1 MKLLLAIQLLNG
13 KGTNR
18 GRQLQF
24 PGSDS
29 TCICSLDTIFICHHQ
44 LNKWLRGF
52 LHIAVFGWFLSL
64 SGMPSHRYNV
74 TRKFAFCGG
83 WPQEVKSV
91 CGAFSPVLERATEI
105 SVVNCI
111 VEFQKS
117 IYFTPF
123 TENETALQDFS
134 ATYAPRPIVTLAPCS
149 QPVAVP
155 AARTTSTSFFHQL

>member
-1 MKLLLAIQLLNG
+1 MA
-13 KGTNR
+13 KGQT
-18 GRQLQF
+18 GE
-24 PGSDS
+24 GSYNFQVVVLPVS
-29 TCICSLDTIFICHHQ
+29 AVLTPYIFICHHQ

-52 LHIAVFGWFLSL
+52 LHIAVFGCFLSL
-64 SGMPSHRYNV
+64 SGMPSHRHNV

-91 CGAFSPVLERATEI
+91 CGAFSPFLLRDTEI

-123 TENETALQDFS
+123 TENETALHGFS
-134 ATYAPRPIVTLAPCS
+134 ATYAPRPIVTLASCP

-155 AARTTSTSFFHQL
+155 AARTTSTSSSTPVLGQEDQ